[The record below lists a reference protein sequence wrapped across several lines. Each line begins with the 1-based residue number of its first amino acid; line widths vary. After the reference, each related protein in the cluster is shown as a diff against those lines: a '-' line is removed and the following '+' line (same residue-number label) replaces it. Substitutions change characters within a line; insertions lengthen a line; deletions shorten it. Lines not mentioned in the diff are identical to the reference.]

1 MKKFTIRLS
10 FFVKLLNVILNFKLN
25 WKIYIQHIEKKI
37 IFKLMNLKNCAK
49 FIWKISYENL
59 KKFYQKMI
67 FFIFCLYIRFDTFFT
82 FRITKFKTNTL
93 TKVYK
98 KFKNVSKISLN
109 VECHMLFIRQIFEKI
124 IFDATFK
131 IQIYFN
137 YELIKIIRQSIN
149 QQKFRKKMRKL

>member
-1 MKKFTIRLS
+1 
-10 FFVKLLNVILNFKLN
+10 
-25 WKIYIQHIEKKI
+25 
-37 IFKLMNLKNCAK
+37 
-49 FIWKISYENL
+49 
-59 KKFYQKMI
+59 MI

-93 TKVYK
+93 TKVYE

-109 VECHMLFIRQIFEKI
+109 VECHILFIRQIFEKI

-149 QQKFRKKMRKL
+149 QQKFRKKMRKLQIFLKLMKNHFKSLFDTKRKKRVFFVTIS